1 MRTHGLIPLPLA
13 FFLDPEGGFESNNI
27 LPQPKF
33 GQIDQWLEKSIEEN
47 HTASLAYR
55 LTPYTQYP
63 GDYYFF
69 RRQLNPTQSRES
81 VLTQLGEFI
90 CNPRR

>member
-1 MRTHGLIPLPLA
+1 MRTHGLTPLLLA

-55 LTPYTQYP
+55 LTLCTQYT

-69 RRQLNPTQSRES
+69 QRQLNPTQSGES
-81 VLTQLGEFI
+81 VLTQLGEYI
-90 CNPRR
+90 CNPR